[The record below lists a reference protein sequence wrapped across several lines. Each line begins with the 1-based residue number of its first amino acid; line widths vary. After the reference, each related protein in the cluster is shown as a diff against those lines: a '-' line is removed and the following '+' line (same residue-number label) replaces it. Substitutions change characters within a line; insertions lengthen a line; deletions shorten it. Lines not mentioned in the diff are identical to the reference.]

1 LVRETQ
7 TLEGLG
13 KKIELTDPQTGAVN
27 GVITNRDG
35 KLIERS
41 FDDKKGNVT
50 REFLEP
56 DSGNVIGNEWSNDK
70 NESGDF
76 NVVDG
81 VRTEH
86 FKNGLGYEQT
96 LTKAPNSD
104 TKLSWQN
111 SVTKATGET
120 ITKLDGSSVSKV
132 KTADNKTQI
141 TTKKPDNSTSTE
153 FFTSWGYKEAK
164 SWVGVDGTKGT
175 EYYDGAKTSQKIT
188 HPDGRVQTT
197 FTDGEGNAQTK
208 IESKD
213 KTITQFISIKKDGT
227 YHVEVANSVTKKKE
241 IMHRNADGS
250 YMKSISDED
259 TFSHKFYTAG
269 NKFIGSE
276 TSNAD
281 GSVTYVKVVDGVRTE
296 WNGKDLDENGDLS
309 KGVVRKTFTNAN
321 GTTTVMGDDRNG
333 RRDEV
338 TYGADGIGIVSTSF
352 IEYKPDGS
360 GVIYRT
366 DADGRVTREAVDP
379 GTIKLY
385 KKEIDTKSPYSK
397 ETANNGTTRTE
408 YRKSDGTM
416 GGSYDNG
423 QGTKIETTY
432 GVDGIGVTSN
442 KVTERNP
449 DGSGVITFTGPD
461 GRTERKEYGPG
472 EIPKTIN
479 QKDPDGDPKL
489 PEVPKELPKTDI
501 PKNEN
506 PDDHFHDDWEDPY
519 PEPKPS
525 DPEPGDPEPGDPKPG
540 DPKPGDPGNSNGN
553 PSNIPGGAGGNSN
566 GKGSPGGIGTGG
578 AGAGAAGTAPV
589 RRDPL
594 VLDLDGDGVETTSM
608 RDGTVITFD
617 HDADG
622 IKTGTGWIKPDD
634 AWLVFDRNG
643 NGTIDS
649 GRELFGVDTLKATGQ
664 FATDGFDALRE
675 YDANRD
681 GRIDGS
687 DSVFSSLKL
696 WRDLNQDGISQA
708 NELSSL
714 AVHNIVSIG
723 VNSAAT
729 RIDLGNGNMQ
739 TAEGTFIR
747 GDGVVGSTGETSTN
761 LANLDLLVDTFYRT
775 FTTPISLSNQAKLLP
790 ELRGS
795 GQVRNLREAMSLSS
809 DLANW
814 VQGYTLQTTRQGQI
828 DRLDSFI
835 EKWANTSGLKSLK
848 AQADSL
854 SGVGVTLT
862 YKLAGLTVGT
872 AEYDAFIR
880 KLGVVERFMGF
891 TYGGV
896 TGQTRLTPLDAS
908 SGNVIVNLAF
918 DQISSI
924 ALAYDRFKTD
934 IYESLIVTTRLKNYA
949 DVLPI
954 ERNPSAFVAIENMFK
969 QVIASDAQRGVI
981 DLIEFI
987 SAIGE
992 KNLAAKGWDSITF
1005 LNDQLKNVPNLSS
1018 FKEELSSWTVQFAG
1032 TNANFGTGSVR
1043 NDLLVGTNDADFIDG
1058 FDGNDL
1064 LIGGAGNDKLNGG
1077 GGSDYLDGG
1086 DGDDRLLGGIGND
1099 YLSGGS
1105 GADSLNGDSGD
1116 DVLSGGDGDDF
1127 LFGDVGDD
1135 ILQGG
1140 FGQDNLRGGDGNDV
1154 LAGQDGRDEI
1164 YGDAGNDNL
1173 TGGDGN
1179 DYLYGGEGDDTLD
1192 GGTGNDALE
1201 GGYGNNTYIWGRGAG
1216 QDFIKN
1222 QRANNTGR
1230 DIIRF
1235 DASVSINDIYVV
1247 NDVKNMTGVTIGIKG
1262 TSDTLKFLN
1271 FFNVDGVDPNVLVPE
1286 LHFANGDVI
1295 TSNDLKKLSLIGWDI
1310 DNQITGFSG
1319 SDLLSGGAGSDWL
1332 DGGAGDDQ
1340 ILGGTDDDSLI
1351 GGNGNDILDGGLGND
1366 SLAGGLGSDTYI
1378 FGRTSGNDILNE
1390 ENSPQLNDKNVI
1402 QFEPGISANDVSFE
1416 MRNPGAWFYD
1426 LSIKI
1431 KDTGNTLLIKD
1442 FFRGVKLSNGS
1453 KTLSIA
1459 ELKFADGSVI
1469 TSDDIRSQFIQQQVT
1484 PGNDVINA
1492 YEGDD
1497 VLDGGTGDDTIDGYW
1512 GGDVYKFGRNSG
1524 NDVFYEDYA
1533 DPNNE
1538 ENIILLDADVKPE
1551 DVRVKRDPLAEFD
1564 LLLSI
1569 AGATNVL
1576 RLKSYFDYRHYLGK
1590 IKFADGT
1597 TWDSIEVSKRVNKG
1611 TDGDDLIV
1619 GTNADET
1626 FDGGAGN
1633 DLIEGG
1639 AGGDTYL
1646 FGRNSGNDT
1655 IVDRADKSIPNNLD
1669 TILLGAGITPAD
1681 VTIKRPSFQQSSNLL
1696 LSIAGSNNVL
1706 IVENGLYQGYDGS
1719 FSNAVEKI
1727 QFADG
1732 TSWDFE
1738 TIKMK
1743 ILQGTNGNDLLYGY
1757 LNSNDTLDGGEGDDR
1772 LEGATGSDTYV
1783 FGRGYGSDFIY
1794 EYDGYGSSSITGNDI
1809 DVIRFGAGITPNDI
1823 SVVKDSTT
1831 LDLVLS
1837 IRGTTDVLRVNRYF
1851 DVPTWANGTRPF
1863 LIEKIQFEDG
1873 TTWNYESV
1881 VASLFRASEYAD
1893 NLMGTDQPETID
1905 GLGGNDLVFGAGGN
1919 DILFGGAGDDTVV
1932 GGDGDD
1938 LIDGG
1943 LGDDELRGGDGFD
1956 RFVFGRNSGNDFI
1969 NDGDS
1974 SDIVKRDRI
1983 VLEAG
1988 IAPADVILQRE
1999 IISSTANLVI
2009 GIKGSSSTLK
2019 ITSYFNGGELNPYIR
2034 HDIQFADGTIWD
2046 SEQIKVLTTPVPNR
2060 APVVAELIADQ
2071 TAKQNV
2077 LFNFVVPENTFSDLD
2092 FGDSLTYSATLA
2104 SGAALPS
2111 WLKFNANTKTFS
2123 GTPTSL
2129 GAVSVKV
2136 TAKDKGNLAVSDT
2149 FDIVTGSANQTL
2161 NGTSADDSLIGNVG
2175 NDTLTGLAG
2184 NDFLSGGRGNDIYV
2198 FNRGDGQDTIDNVD
2212 LLAAT
2217 DTLRF
2222 ATGVIDTDVL
2232 AFKSGNHLAFKL
2244 KNSTDQVVI
2253 SNYYAAN
2260 TTINGQ
2266 AADYKIDKVEFSNA
2280 VSWNQT
2286 MIQTM
2291 VDRATNNKAPTMGT
2305 AVSNQSSKVN
2315 VAYSFTVPA
2324 NTIVDAD
2331 VGDSVTYRLKMQDG
2345 SALPSWLSFNATTRV
2360 ISGTPAVNNLGT
2372 LSLTLWGTDNYGSA
2386 IGQNLTMTVNAAN
2399 RAPVLAVAL
2408 PDQTA
2413 TQSTAF
2419 SYTVSGS
2426 SFTDPDAGDTLSYS
2440 ATLADGS
2447 VLPAWLSFNATTRA
2461 FSGTPTSAGT
2471 ISVKVTAKDA
2481 GNLSV
2486 SDVFDVVVNVGN
2498 LTLTGSSGVD
2508 TLTGGAG
2515 NDTLSGLA
2523 GNDKLTGGAGN
2534 DTLDGGAGNDTML
2547 GGLGDDVYIVDAT
2560 TDVVT
2565 ENANEGTDTIKTS
2578 VTLTLAAN
2586 VENLVLTGTTAIN
2599 GTGNAL
2605 VNTITGNSAIN
2616 TLDGGAGADTLLGG
2630 AGNDIYVVDDAG
2642 DVVTE
2647 NANEGT
2653 DQINSA
2659 VSYTLPSNVENLSLT
2674 GTANINATGNALAN
2688 VLNGNA
2694 GNNSLDGGVGADTLV
2709 GGAGNDI
2716 YVVDNTGDVITEA
2729 ASAGTDLV
2737 QSSIS
2742 YVLGTNVENLTLTGS
2757 AAINATGNTVAN
2769 ILIGNSGNNI
2779 LDGGAGADTMSGG
2792 AGNDIYTIDNAG
2804 DIATENAGEGNDQ
2817 VKSSLTYT
2825 LIANLEALLL
2835 TGTTA
2840 INGTGNILDNLLV
2853 GNSGNNVLN
2862 GAAGNDILQG
2872 AAGDDTL
2879 TDTAGNNVFDGGAGI
2894 DTITAGVGNDFIAGG
2909 LGNDTITTSTGADVI
2924 SFNRGDGM
2932 DIINASTGK
2941 DNTLSLGKGIKYADL
2956 LFKKSGND
2964 LILVTGTSEQVTM
2977 KDWYANVNNHSIANL
2992 QVVIEGTTDYNAAS
3006 TNKLNN
3012 KKIEQFNFDGLVT
3025 KFDQARAANPSLTN
3039 WALSASLLEFY
3050 LNSSDTAA
3058 MGGDLAY
3065 QYAKTGNLS
3074 AFSMMPAQTLLASP
3088 QFGISNQALQASVA
3102 LQDSTVRLV

>member
-1 LVRETQ
+1 MPDNSKQ
-7 TLEGLG
+7 F
-13 KKIELTDPQTGAVN
+13 AVKDKN
-27 GVITNRDG
+27 GVIT
-35 KLIERS
+35 
-41 FDDKKGNVT
+41 T
-50 REFLEP
+50 
-56 DSGNVIGNEWSNDK
+56 
-70 NESGDF
+70 DF
-76 NVVDG
+76 V
-81 VRTEH
+81 
-86 FKNGLGYEQT
+86 
-96 LTKAPNSD
+96 
-104 TKLSWQN
+104 
-111 SVTKATGET
+111 
-120 ITKLDGSSVSKV
+120 
-132 KTADNKTQI
+132 
-141 TTKKPDNSTSTE
+141 
-153 FFTSWGYKEAK
+153 TSWGYKNAR
-164 SWVGVDGTKGT
+164 SWASPDGTKGS
-175 EYYDGAKTSQKIT
+175 EIYDGAKTSQKIT

-250 YMKSISDED
+250 YMKLVSDED

-269 NKFIGSE
+269 NKFTGSQ

-309 KGVVRKTFTNAN
+309 KGVIRKTFTNAN

-338 TYGADGIGIVSTSF
+338 TYGADGVGIVSTSF

-366 DADGRVTREAVDP
+366 DADGRVTRESVDP

-385 KKEIDTKSPYSK
+385 KKEIDTKNKYEK
-397 ETANNGTTRTE
+397 RTEHNGTTRTE

-423 QGTKIETTY
+423 VGTKIETTY
-432 GVDGIGVTSN
+432 GVDGIGITSN
-442 KVTERNP
+442 RVTERNA
-449 DGSGVITFTGPD
+449 DGSGVITYTGPD

-489 PEVPKELPKTDI
+489 PEVPKELPKADI

-519 PEPKPS
+519 PEPEPS
-525 DPEPGDPEPGDPKPG
+525 DPEPSDPEPNDPSSP
-540 DPKPGDPGNSNGN
+540 NGN
-553 PSNIPGGAGGNSN
+553 PSSIPGGAGGNSS

-634 AWLVFDRNG
+634 AWLVFDRDG
-643 NGTIDS
+643 NGIIDS

-664 FATDGFDALRE
+664 FAADGFDALKE

-714 AVHNIVSIG
+714 AANNIVSIG
-723 VNSAAT
+723 VNSAAA

-739 TAEGTFIR
+739 TAVGTFIR
-747 GDGVVGSTGETSTN
+747 GDGAVGTTGETSAN
-761 LANLDLLVDTFYRT
+761 VANLDLLVDTFYRV
-775 FTTPISLSNQAKLLP
+775 FTTPITLSNEAKVLP

-795 GQVRNLREAMSLSS
+795 GQVRNLREAMSLSP
-809 DLANW
+809 DLTNW
-814 VQGYTLQTTRQGQI
+814 VQGYTQQTTRQAQI

-835 EKWANTSGLKSLK
+835 EKWANTSKLKSLK

-862 YKLAGLTVGT
+862 YNLGGLTAGT

-891 TYGGV
+891 TYGGAS
-896 TGQTRLTPLDAS
+896 GQTRLTPLNAS
-908 SGNVIVNLAF
+908 SGSVIVNLAF
-918 DQISSI
+918 DQISNI

-934 IYESLIVTTRLKNYA
+934 IYESLLVATRLKKYA
-949 DVLPI
+949 DVIPG
-954 ERNPSAFVAIENMFK
+954 EKNPTAFIAVEDKFK
-969 QVIASDAQRGVI
+969 QVIASDVQQGVI
-981 DLIEFI
+981 DLVEFI

-992 KNLAAKGWDSITF
+992 KNLAAKGWDAITF

-1032 TNANFGTGSVR
+1032 MNDKFATGTVR
-1043 NDLLVGTNDADFIDG
+1043 NDIFVGTNETDFISG

-1064 LIGGAGNDKLNGG
+1064 LMGGAGNDYIN
-1077 GGSDYLDGG
+1077 GG
-1086 DGDDRLLGGIGND
+1086 DGDDTL
-1099 YLSGGS
+1099 
-1105 GADSLNGDSGD
+1105 
-1116 DVLSGGDGDDF
+1116 VGGDGDDELQGWGGDDQIIGGNGIDKIWGGAGKDQ
-1127 LFGDVGDD
+1127 LFGNSGDD
-1135 ILQGG
+1135 I
-1140 FGQDNLRGGDGNDV
+1140 V
-1154 LAGQDGRDEI
+1154 
-1164 YGDAGNDNL
+1164 YGA
-1173 TGGDGN
+1173 
-1179 DYLYGGEGDDTLD
+1179 EGDDSLD
-1192 GGTGNDALE
+1192 GGTGNDQLS
-1201 GGYGNNTYIWGRGAG
+1201 GNKGSDTYYFGTGSGNDVILDNGDKDGIAEFVDVVQMGAG
-1216 QDFIKN
+1216 ILPSDIVISRDRDSSDLKMSISGAADTLFIKGYFSSLLDNN
-1222 QRANNTGR
+1222 Q
-1230 DIIRF
+1230 IEQIRF
-1235 DASVSINDIYVV
+1235 ADGTSWSPDKLKQQLLIRSETGFIYGYDA
-1247 NDVKNMTGVTIGIKG
+1247 NDVIMG
-1262 TSDTLKFLN
+1262 TASLDRIYGLRG
-1271 FFNVDGVDPNVLVPE
+1271 D
-1286 LHFANGDVI
+1286 DVI
-1295 TSNDLKKLSLIGWDI
+1295 NGME
-1310 DNQITGFSG
+1310 
-1319 SDLLSGGAGSDWL
+1319 
-1332 DGGAGDDQ
+1332 GDDE
-1340 ILGGTDDDSLI
+1340 LY
-1351 GGNGNDILDGGLGND
+1351 GGLGND
-1366 SLAGGLGSDTYI
+1366 TYIFGRNSGKDRLEETRGDLDTVRFEADLVPSDIVLRRDYNPQVRQDDLIISIKGSNSTLRISNYFFGNGQSDFLVEKLQFADGTSWDFNAVKVLIGMGTQGNDNLTGTLSDDILSGLAGDDGLDGDQGNDTLDGGIGDDRLTGGEGSDTYI
-1378 FGRTSGNDILNE
+1378 FGRNSGNDEIRNFSYGYATDIDTIKL
-1390 ENSPQLNDKNVI
+1390 D
-1402 QFEPGISANDVSFE
+1402 NDVT
-1416 MRNPGAWFYD
+1416 P
-1426 LSIKI
+1426 
-1431 KDTGNTLLIKD
+1431 KD
-1442 FFRGVKLSNGS
+1442 VKLSRVNENLVLRINGAPS
-1453 KTLSIA
+1453 SLTVNYGLASDAYYEIDRIQFGDGTIWNFDLIKTMLTTGGDLDDSLIG
-1459 ELKFADGSVI
+1459 FSGSD
-1469 TSDDIRSQFIQQQVT
+1469 T
-1484 PGNDVINA
+1484 
-1492 YEGDD
+1492 
-1497 VLDGGTGDDTIDGYW
+1497 LDGGLGNDYLNGR
-1512 GGDVYKFGRNSG
+1512 GGSDIYKFGRNSG
-1524 NDVFYEDYA
+1524 NDTIEEAKDNKPNEDVIMLGTGIV
-1533 DPNNE
+1533 P
-1538 ENIILLDADVKPE
+1538 ADVTA
-1551 DVRVKRDPLAEFD
+1551 RQDPSNYD
-1564 LLLSI
+1564 LILSI
-1569 AGATNVL
+1569 ANSNSQL
-1576 RLKSYFDYRHYLGK
+1576 RVKKYFSTWESNPYYIEK
-1590 IKFADGT
+1590 IMFADGSA
-1597 TWDSIEVSKRVNKG
+1597 WDVATIKNLVLRG
-1611 TDGDDLIV
+1611 TAGDDNLM
-1619 GTNADET
+1619 GYET
-1626 FDGGAGN
+1626 DDVLEGLAGN
-1633 DLIEGG
+1633 DQLFGREGSDIYKYVSGNDVIQEADQDSNDIDIVLFDASILPADVLVTRAQDNLVFNFKGRNDTLVVTNFFANSPSGSKKYFGIEEFRFANGDVWSPAAVVAKTFIGTSGDDRLNGDDNDNSLDGLDGNDYLWGRGG
-1639 AGGDTYL
+1639 NDLLFGGPGKDNIAGGEGDDTIDGGTGDDSL
-1646 FGRNSGNDT
+1646 AGETGADTFIFGRNSGKDVISEGYGSETTSDIVQLETGIAPSEVMLKRVNDDL
-1655 IVDRADKSIPNNLD
+1655 V
-1669 TILLGAGITPAD
+1669 IT
-1681 VTIKRPSFQQSSNLL
+1681 
-1696 LSIAGSNNVL
+1696 IAGS
-1706 IVENGLYQGYDGS
+1706 
-1719 FSNAVEKI
+1719 
-1727 QFADG
+1727 
-1732 TSWDFE
+1732 TSSL
-1738 TIKMK
+1738 T
-1743 ILQGTNGNDLLYGY
+1743 
-1757 LNSNDTLDGGEGDDR
+1757 
-1772 LEGATGSDTYV
+1772 
-1783 FGRGYGSDFIY
+1783 
-1794 EYDGYGSSSITGNDI
+1794 
-1809 DVIRFGAGITPNDI
+1809 
-1823 SVVKDSTT
+1823 VKQHF
-1831 LDLVLS
+1831 
-1837 IRGTTDVLRVNRYF
+1837 Y
-1851 DVPTWANGTRPF
+1851 
-1863 LIEKIQFEDG
+1863 
-1873 TTWNYESV
+1873 
-1881 VASLFRASEYAD
+1881 VASNGQEFAIGFVKFSD
-1893 NLMGTDQPETID
+1893 N
-1905 GLGGNDLVFGAGGN
+1905 
-1919 DILFGGAGDDTVV
+1919 
-1932 GGDGDD
+1932 
-1938 LIDGG
+1938 
-1943 LGDDELRGGDGFD
+1943 
-1956 RFVFGRNSGNDFI
+1956 
-1969 NDGDS
+1969 
-1974 SDIVKRDRI
+1974 
-1983 VLEAG
+1983 
-1988 IAPADVILQRE
+1988 
-1999 IISSTANLVI
+1999 
-2009 GIKGSSSTLK
+2009 
-2019 ITSYFNGGELNPYIR
+2019 
-2034 HDIQFADGTIWD
+2034 TIWNRERI
-2046 SEQIKVLTTPVPNR
+2046 SAEVLLNVNKSPI
-2060 APVVAELIADQ
+2060 VAIPLPDQ
-2071 TAKQNV
+2071 TAAQGV
-2077 LFNFVVPENTFSDLD
+2077 LFNFTVSATAFTDPDI
-2092 FGDSLTYSATLA
+2092 GDTLTYRAELA
-2104 SGAALPS
+2104 GGDALPS
-2111 WLKFNANTKTFS
+2111 WLKFNAVTRTFS
-2123 GTPTSL
+2123 GTPTAISTL
-2129 GAVSVKV
+2129 SVKV
-2136 TAKDKGNLAVSDT
+2136 FAKDRAGLEVNDVFNIAVS
-2149 FDIVTGSANQTL
+2149 SANQTL
-2161 NGTSADDSLIGNVG
+2161 NGTSGDDNLIGNVG

-2244 KNSTDQVVI
+2244 KNSTDQVIV

-2280 VSWNQT
+2280 VSWNQA

-2324 NTIVDAD
+2324 NTVVDAD
-2331 VGDSVTYRLKMQDG
+2331 AGDSVTYSLKMADG
-2345 SALPSWLSFNATTRV
+2345 SALPSWLSFNAATRV
-2360 ISGTPAVNNLGT
+2360 ISGTPTVSNLGT

-2419 SYTVSGS
+2419 SYTVPSS

-2447 VLPAWLSFNATTRA
+2447 VLPAWLSFNATTRV

-2486 SDVFDVVVNVGN
+2486 SDTFDVVVNIGN
-2498 LTLTGSSGVD
+2498 LTLTGTSGVD

-2523 GNDKLTGGAGN
+2523 GNDRLIGGAGN

-2560 TDVVT
+2560 SDVVT
-2565 ENANEGTDTIKTS
+2565 ENANEGNDTVKTS

-2586 VENLVLTGTTAIN
+2586 VENLVLTGTAAIN

-2605 VNTITGNSAIN
+2605 ANNITGNSGIN
-2616 TLDGGAGADTLLGG
+2616 TLDGGAGADTLQGG
-2630 AGNDIYVVDDAG
+2630 AGNDIYVVDDEG

-2653 DQINSA
+2653 DQINSS

-2674 GTANINATGNALAN
+2674 GTANIKATGNALAN

-2694 GNNSLDGGVGADTLV
+2694 GNNTLDGGIGADTMV

-2716 YVVDNTGDVITEA
+2716 YLVDNAGDVVTEA
-2729 ASAGTDLV
+2729 ANEGTDLV

-2742 YVLGTNVENLTLTGS
+2742 YTIGSNVENLTLTGNTT
-2757 AAINATGNTVAN
+2757 IDATGNTLAN

-2792 AGNDIYTIDNAG
+2792 AGNDIYIIDNAG
-2804 DIATENAGEGNDQ
+2804 DLATENANEGNDQ
-2817 VKSSLTYT
+2817 VKSSVTYT

-2835 TGTTA
+2835 TGTAA

-2879 TDTAGNNVFDGGAGI
+2879 TDTTGNNIFDGGAGV
-2894 DTITAGVGNDFIAGG
+2894 DAITAGVGNDFIAGG
-2909 LGNDTITTSTGADVI
+2909 LGNDTITTGTGTDVI
-2924 SFNRGDGM
+2924 AFNRGDGM
-2932 DIINASTGK
+2932 DVINASTGK

-2964 LILVTGTSEQVTM
+2964 LILVTGASEQVTM
-2977 KDWYANVNNHSIANL
+2977 KDWYANVNNRSIANL

-3025 KFDQARAANPSLTN
+3025 KFDQARAANPSLTS

-3050 LNSSDTAA
+3050 LNGSDTAA

-3074 AFSMMPAQTLLASP
+3074 AFSMMPAQTLLASS
-3088 QFGISNQALQASVA
+3088 QFGVVNQNLQASSA
-3102 LQDSTVRLV
+3102 LQDSTMRLV